1 MLFFFCFEG
10 QDILCSRSEGF
21 SLKENIQHFK
31 TWNFLFF
38 LFLWIIFALLDPDPE
53 SGSGIQIRNPN
64 PESKSGTRIRNPNP
78 ESESGIRI
86 RNPNPESESGIRIRN
101 PNQKTESGIQ
111 NPKPYPDSLIWLNL
125 ESGGIIILAQII
137 EKNAVVK
144 WENLVKKSKWRLI
157 SSQC

>member
-1 MLFFFCFEG
+1 L
-10 QDILCSRSEGF
+10 RAKGF

-53 SGSGIQIRNPN
+53 S
-64 PESKSGTRIRNPNP
+64 
-78 ESESGIRI
+78 ESGIRI
-86 RNPNPESESGIRIRN
+86 RNPNPESRIRIR
-101 PNQKTESGIQ
+101 IQ
-111 NPKPYPDSLIWLNL
+111 IHWSDWIWIRNTVFL
-125 ESGGIIILAQII
+125 GGIIILAQII

>member
-53 SGSGIQIRNPN
+53 S
-64 PESKSGTRIRNPNP
+64 
-78 ESESGIRI
+78 ESGIRI

-101 PNQKTESGIQ
+101 LNPESESGIRIR
-111 NPKPYPDSLIWLNL
+111 NPNPESESDPESRIRIQIHWSDWIWIRNTVFL
-125 ESGGIIILAQII
+125 GGIIILAQII

>member
-1 MLFFFCFEG
+1 L
-10 QDILCSRSEGF
+10 RAKGF

-53 SGSGIQIRNPN
+53 SESGIRIRNPN
-64 PESKSGTRIRNPNP
+64 PESGIRIRIRNLNP

-86 RNPNPESESGIRIRN
+86 RNPNPESESDPESRIRIR
-101 PNQKTESGIQ
+101 IQ
-111 NPKPYPDSLIWLNL
+111 IHWSDWIWIRNTVFL
-125 ESGGIIILAQII
+125 GGIIILAQII